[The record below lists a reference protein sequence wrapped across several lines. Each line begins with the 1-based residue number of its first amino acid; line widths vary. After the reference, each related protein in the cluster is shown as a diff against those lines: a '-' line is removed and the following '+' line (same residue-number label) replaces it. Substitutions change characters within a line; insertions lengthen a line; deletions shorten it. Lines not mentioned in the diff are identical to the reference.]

1 MDVCAAGINASM
13 IAGADFVRY
22 LRVHS
27 GEWSI
32 MTSRWPQATEK
43 KLEKGE
49 IVNLDIIGAY
59 KGYQFDVNRST
70 VLGKPNKKQEKLLE
84 IGLDATRFAV
94 NMAKPGIKIEEIV
107 EKTLSLVDKKGYGK
121 YVSSFMGHGIGLETV
136 EDPYI
141 VKGVDMELKENMVL
155 NIEPGITITDFAG
168 VRIEQEV
175 IVKDEP
181 EVITKTEDKLW

>member
-1 MDVCAAGINASM
+1 M
-13 IAGADFVRY
+13 
-22 LRVHS
+22 
-27 GEWSI
+27 
-32 MTSRWPQATEK
+32 
-43 KLEKGE
+43 
-49 IVNLDIIGAY
+49 
-59 KGYQFDVNRST
+59 
-70 VLGKPNKKQEKLLE
+70 
-84 IGLDATRFAV
+84 GLDATRFAV

-141 VKGVDMELKENMVL
+141 VRGVDMELKENMVL